1 MKQFRFSLS
10 FLILSSLSFLLIL
23 TWILLSLISF
33 KTAEK
38 DLLQQKNERARI
50 LLGSF
55 VALMPPSLDKI
66 GESAAGILAQRLARE
81 DEFIGLT
88 VIDRDRLTR
97 YALGQQGAVDR
108 RLLETLQTGA
118 EFSWLPAGGEVL
130 CRSAPVL
137 VNGQVAGAVRLMLSL
152 KGERRLM
159 AQSRHLLLAY
169 FALDFLLLL
178 AVGSFLLSRFI
189 VVPIRRL
196 LGATE
201 RISSG
206 DFSSH
211 ATVPGGREVA
221 NLAESFNRMV
231 DTLRTKQEE
240 VQRYVHSLEQANRQ
254 LHEAREEAIH
264 SEKMAS
270 IGLLAAGT
278 AHEIGT
284 PLAAIMGYAGLL
296 GDELAADAEKADY
309 VRRIEQDAER
319 IDRIVSDLLNYA
331 RPADGVVEECDVNTL
346 VAATVEMLDRQG
358 AFKGIKLALAID
370 PELPPLQADPHQLQQ
385 VLINLLINARD
396 AMPGG
401 GRLDIRTADGT
412 FALQPALLPA
422 GEVSPAVRGRRTGDF
437 GGAFRHSFAGNGE
450 AAPCVWVEIA
460 DTGSGIDAAH
470 LGKIFDPFFTT
481 KEPGKGTGLGLAISA
496 RIIDSFGGR
505 ITVDSVVGRGT
516 RFIVLLPVRIS
527 KEEE

>member
-10 FLILSSLSFLLIL
+10 FLILSSLSFLLVL

-38 DLLQQKNERARI
+38 DLLQQKNARARI
-50 LLGSF
+50 LLDSF
-55 VALMPPSLDKI
+55 VALVPPAL
-66 GESAAGILAQRLARE
+66 GEIRASAANTLAQRFARE
-81 DEFIGLT
+81 DEFVGLT
-88 VIDRDRLTR
+88 VIDRDRRTR
-97 YALGQQGAVDR
+97 FALGQQPDLEQQ
-108 RLLETLQTGA
+108 LLETLQTGTG
-118 EFSWLPAGGEVL
+118 FSWLPAGGATL
-130 CRSAPVL
+130 CRSAPVV
-137 VNGQVAGAVRLMLSL
+137 VNGRVVGAARLLLSL
-152 KGERRLM
+152 KGEQRLM

-169 FALDFLLLL
+169 FSLDFLLLL

-189 VVPIRRL
+189 VVPIRKL
-196 LGATE
+196 LVATE

-211 ATVPGGREVA
+211 AAVPGGREIA

-231 DTLRTKQEE
+231 DTLRVKQEE
-240 VQRYVHSLEQANRQ
+240 VRRHVGSLEQANRQ
-254 LHEAREEAIH
+254 LREAREEAIR

-296 GDELAADAEKADY
+296 SEELAGNAEQADY
-309 VRRIEQDAER
+309 VRRIERDAER

-331 RPADGVVEECDVNTL
+331 RPADGLAEECDLNTL

-358 AFKGIKLALAID
+358 AFKRVELALTTE
-370 PELPPLQADPHQLQQ
+370 PGLPPLLIDPHQVQQ
-385 VLINLLINARD
+385 VLINLLLNARD
-396 AMPGG
+396 AMPDG
-401 GRLDIRTADGT
+401 GRLEIRTADGSFT
-412 FALQPALLPA
+412 PHTALFPA
-422 GEVSPAVRGRRTGDF
+422 GEIPPAVRGRRKDDF
-437 GGAFRHSFAGNGE
+437 AGAFRQSFAGD
-450 AAPCVWVEIA
+450 AAETPCVRIEIA
-460 DTGSGIDAAH
+460 DTGTGIEPEH

-496 RIIDSFGGR
+496 RIVDSFGGR
-505 ITVDSVVGRGT
+505 ITVDSTVGQGT
-516 RFIVLLPVRIS
+516 RFIVWLPGREI
-527 KEEE
+527 EEER